1 MQYDLNNDEEFEKY
15 LDELRE
21 KQQLARKRRAAVP
34 RKTWNNE
41 AEFQAYLDSLRK
53 KKNLRGRIKRHLMK
67 KRLALAA
74 VQDSYDCT
82 HDELYKWRIVQLQE
96 DIKRLEEALDTFK
109 A

>member
-1 MQYDLNNDEEFEKY
+1 MQYDLNNDEESEKY

-21 KQQLARKRRAAVP
+21 KQQLARQRKAAVP

-41 AEFQAYLDSLRK
+41 TEFQAYLDSLRK
-53 KKNLRGRIKRHLMK
+53 KKNLRGRIQRHLMK
-67 KRLALAA
+67 KRSALAA
-74 VQDSYDCT
+74 VQGGYNCT
-82 HDELYKWRIVQLQE
+82 HDELYRRRIGQLQE

>member
-1 MQYDLNNDEEFEKY
+1 MIEEFEKY

-21 KQQLARKRRAAVP
+21 KQQLARKRRAVVP

-74 VQDSYDCT
+74 VKDSYNCT
-82 HDELYKWRIVQLQE
+82 HDELYKWRIAQLQE
-96 DIKRLEEALDTFK
+96 DIKRLEEALDTFR

>member
-21 KQQLARKRRAAVP
+21 KQQLARQRRAAVP

-41 AEFQAYLDSLRK
+41 TEFQAYLDNLRK

-74 VQDSYDCT
+74 VQDSYNCT
-82 HDELYKWRIVQLQE
+82 HNELYKRRIAQLQG
-96 DIKRLEEALDTFK
+96 DIKRLEEALDTLK